1 MKEGLSSN
9 IEGRTIKKVA
19 WRLLPLLI
27 ICYIIASIDRGN
39 ISYAASGG
47 MTADLGLS
55 ATQYGFAAGVF
66 FISYFIFEIP
76 SNLMLEKFGARKWIA
91 RIMITWGILAMAAA
105 FVDRAWTLYLMRF
118 LLGAAEAGFFP
129 GVILYMTYW
138 FPKSYRSRVVAAFVF
153 SVPISNGIAA
163 AVSGWLLGMHGLL
176 GFAGWQWLFLIEG
189 FPAVVL
195 AAAVLMFLTDRPEQ
209 AKWLNEEERTW
220 LSSTISAERAQVL
233 AQEGDRP
240 GFWSTFAD
248 TRVLAITAIYF
259 ANLIATWGI
268 TFFMPQIVKLMGKSD
283 LETGLLSS
291 LPYFFTPLGLL
302 VLSWSSDRTGE
313 RKWHCVF
320 GATLGAVGLALA
332 GFYSN
337 GVLALA
343 GFAIASAGL
352 FGARG
357 PLWAMPAE
365 FLTGVRAAVGIAFI
379 NAMGNLGG
387 LVGPPIIGWIKDQTG
402 DYSMAVYFIA
412 ASAAISALLGILISP
427 AKSEQKAEILPAGL
441 KQESQLKPS
450 AS

>member
-1 MKEGLSSN
+1 MRERTASN
-9 IEGRTIKKVA
+9 IESGTIKKVA

-27 ICYIIASIDRGN
+27 ICYIVASIDRGN

-47 MTADLGLS
+47 MAKDLGLS
-55 ATQYGFAAGVF
+55 ATQFGFAAGVF
-66 FISYFIFEIP
+66 FISYFIFEVP
-76 SNLMLEKFGARKWIA
+76 SNLMLERFGARKWIA

-105 FVDRAWTLYLMRF
+105 FVDRASTLYVMRF

-138 FPKSYRSRVVAAFVF
+138 FPKPYRSRVVAAFVF

-163 AVSGWLLGMHGLL
+163 AVSGWLLGMHGVL
-176 GFAGWQWLFLIEG
+176 GFSGWQWLFLIEG
-189 FPAVVL
+189 FPAIVLALVVL
-195 AAAVLMFLTDRPEQ
+195 LFLTDRPEQ
-209 AKWLNEEERTW
+209 ARWLSEEERNW
-220 LSSTISAERAQVL
+220 LSSTMSNERAQVL
-233 AQEGDRP
+233 EQEREKP
-240 GFWSTFAD
+240 GFWSTFGD

-268 TFFMPQIVKLMGKSD
+268 TFFMPQIVKMMGKSD
-283 LETGLLSS
+283 METGLLSS

-313 RKWHCVF
+313 RKWHCAL
-320 GATLGAVGLALA
+320 GAMLGAVGLAMA
-332 GFYSN
+332 GYYSN
-337 GVLALA
+337 GVLALV

-365 FLTGVRAAVGIAFI
+365 FLTGVRAAAGIAFI
-379 NAMGNLGG
+379 NAVGNLGG

-402 DYSMAVYFIA
+402 DYTMAVYFIA
-412 ASAAISALLGILISP
+412 ASAAASALLGVLVSP
-427 AKSEQKAEILPAGL
+427 SGQKAVTVTAGL
-441 KQESQLKPS
+441 TKK
-450 AS
+450 AAA